1 MSRRILALSL
11 AVIGLCL
18 QSNLFAQEPEAPTAQ
33 AAGKTLILPTQWLGR
48 WHGEVKNQA
57 AGEAGQSF
65 MMTLEVRPTKQA
77 DQLSWTI
84 TYDGAQGKSER
95 PYRLVAVDAAKGQF
109 IIDEQ
114 NGIRL
119 DAVLIDNCLSSH
131 FVVGG
136 QRLWSTYRLQSTE
149 AGPEIQ
155 FELMTADETGS
166 DEIGRQR
173 WRSRVTSLK
182 TQSRQ
187 VAILRP
193 AKNEAAS
200 GTSGLP
206 AWTKLET
213 EPYRGKQDDIFFINP
228 EIGWYVNGAGKIF
241 KTTNGGDS
249 WVQQLH
255 KPGTYFRCIAFVDEK
270 LGFVGNIGPDYFP
283 NVSDKTPLYQT
294 TDGGET
300 WTEVTTIEGP
310 PIVGLC
316 AMQVLKE
323 KFVNAGQLDERTRI
337 IGVGRVGG
345 PTAMIVSD
353 DLGKTWQQISIA
365 EHAAMAF
372 DVHFFNRN
380 EGIIAA
386 ATNADVA
393 QSNAL
398 ILSTSDGGK
407 TWTKP
412 WKSERPFELTWKIS
426 FPTRE
431 VGYVTISLTT
441 QIHPC
446 GSICG
451 KDCRWRKDV
460 VRSETRQRRQG
471 SRVRHRVSRRTNGLG
486 RSHAEWFPDNGRRND
501 LVQSRHG
508 QRGEQ
513 DPSSEVP
520 RLREGFRHRHSC
532 ASTHYDC
539 SKSRQRVTSP
549 KRETNLSPDKTDP
562 RQGFKTF
569 VRRSVCQ
576 GSVVRSKLSERCESL
591 L

>member
-57 AGEAGQSF
+57 AGGASQSF

-155 FELMTADETGS
+155 FELMTADETAVTKSGGK
-166 DEIGRQR
+166 DGVPE
-173 WRSRVTSLK
+173 VTSLK

-270 LGFVGNIGPDYFP
+270 LGFAGNIGPDYFP

-300 WTEVTTIEGP
+300 WTEVTSIEGP

-431 VGYVTISLTT
+431 VGYVTIQSYNPDPSVADRFVAKTT
-441 QIHPC
+441 DGGKTWSEVKLVSDAKVREFGIAFLDEQTAGSEPC
-446 GSICG
+446 
-451 KDCRWRKDV
+451 RM
-460 VRSETRQRRQG
+460 
-471 SRVRHRVSRRTNGLG
+471 VSRQQT
-486 RSHAEWFPDNGRRND
+486 AERPG
-501 LVQSRHG
+501 
-508 QRGEQ
+508 
-513 DPSSEVP
+513 PK
-520 RLREGFRHRHSC
+520 
-532 ASTHYDC
+532 STWAT
-539 SKSRQRVTSP
+539 R
-549 KRETNLSPDKTDP
+549 
-562 RQGFKTF
+562 
-569 VRRSVCQ
+569 
-576 GSVVRSKLSERCESL
+576 
-591 L
+591 

>member
-1 MSRRILALSL
+1 MTRQSRVFLTAALACLSL
-11 AVIGLCL
+11 SLPSTI
-18 QSNLFAQEPEAPTAQ
+18 AQEPEAPTAQ
-33 AAGKTLILPTQWLGR
+33 AASRQLILPNSWLGV
-48 WHGEVKNQA
+48 WAGEVTSQS
-57 AGEAGQSF
+57 AGGQKQSF
-65 MMTLEVRPTKQA
+65 QMTLKVAPLTTSE
-77 DQLSWTI
+77 QLSWKI
-84 TYDGAQGKSER
+84 IYDGVQGRSER
-95 PYRLVAVDAAKGQF
+95 PYQLEAVDTAKGQF

-149 AGPEIQ
+149 AGPEIH
-155 FELMTADETGS
+155 FELMTADETAVTKSGGK
-166 DEIGRQR
+166 DGVPEA
-173 WRSRVTSLK
+173 TSLK

-193 AKNEAAS
+193 VKNEATT
-200 GTSGLP
+200 GTSDLP

-213 EPYRGKQDDIFFINP
+213 EPYRGKQDDILFINP

-255 KPGTYFRCIAFVDEK
+255 KPGTYFRCVAFVDDK
-270 LGFVGNIGPDYFP
+270 LGFAGNIGPDYFP

-323 KFVNAGQLDERTRI
+323 KFVNAGQLDQRTRI

-431 VGYVTISLTT
+431 VGYVTIQSYNPDPAVMDRFVAKTT
-441 QIHPC
+441 D
-446 GSICG
+446 GG
-451 KDCRWRKDV
+451 KTW
-460 VRSETRQRRQG
+460 
-471 SRVRHRVSRRTNGLG
+471 
-486 RSHAEWFPDNGRRND
+486 
-501 LVQSRHG
+501 
-508 QRGEQ
+508 
-513 DPSSEVP
+513 SEVK
-520 RLREGFRHRHSC
+520 LVSDAKVREFGIAFLDEQTGWVGAMPNGFQ
-532 ASTHYDC
+532 TTDGGTTW
-539 SKSRQRVTSP
+539 SKVDMGNAVNKIRVLTSP
-549 KRETNLSPDKTDP
+549 DTVTAFAIGTHVHRLTMPAANPAKE
-562 RQGFKTF
+562 
-569 VRRSVCQ
+569 
-576 GSVVRSKLSERCESL
+576 
-591 L
+591 

>member
-1 MSRRILALSL
+1 MFNEPGGRLHLGIAQAGIAKGDIDSLFTSSGSIPMKLRSLILLMTFANAFLMNAS
-11 AVIGLCL
+11 A
-18 QSNLFAQEPEAPTAQ
+18 SAQERESPTIEAANKST
-33 AAGKTLILPTQWLGR
+33 ILPAQWLGR
-48 WHGEVKNQA
+48 WESDVQNQT
-57 AGEAGQSF
+57 AGGTNQTFRMSLEIQPTDSAG
-65 MMTLEVRPTKQA
+65 
-77 DQLSWTI
+77 QLSWTI

-119 DAVLIDNCLSSH
+119 DAVLLDNCLSSH

-155 FELMTADETGS
+155 FELMTADDTAVTKSGGKDGVPE
-166 DEIGRQR
+166 
-173 WRSRVTSLK
+173 VTSLK
-182 TQSRQ
+182 THSRQ
-187 VAILRP
+187 VATLRP
-193 AKNEAAS
+193 VKNEAAT
-200 GTSGLP
+200 GTSDLP
-206 AWTKLET
+206 AWTKLKT

-228 EIGWYVNGAGKIF
+228 DIGWYVNGTGKIF

-270 LGFVGNIGPDYFP
+270 LGFAGNIGPDYFP

-316 AMQVLKE
+316 AMQVLQE

-337 IGVGRVGG
+337 IGIGRVGG

-393 QSNAL
+393 QSNGL

-431 VGYVTISLTT
+431 VGYITIQSYNPDPAVRDRFVAKTVD
-441 QIHPC
+441 
-446 GSICG
+446 GG
-451 KDCRWRKDV
+451 KTW
-460 VRSETRQRRQG
+460 
-471 SRVRHRVSRRTNGLG
+471 
-486 RSHAEWFPDNGRRND
+486 
-501 LVQSRHG
+501 
-508 QRGEQ
+508 
-513 DPSSEVP
+513 SEVK
-520 RLREGFRHRHSC
+520 LVSDAKVREFGIAFLDEQIGWVGAMPNGFQ
-532 ASTHYDC
+532 TTDGGTTW
-539 SKSRQRVTSP
+539 SKVDMGNAVNKIRVL
-549 KRETNLSPDKTDP
+549 KSPD
-562 RQGFKTF
+562 
-569 VRRSVCQ
+569 SVTAFAI
-576 GSVVRSKLSERCESL
+576 GTHVHRLTMPVANPAKE
-591 L
+591 